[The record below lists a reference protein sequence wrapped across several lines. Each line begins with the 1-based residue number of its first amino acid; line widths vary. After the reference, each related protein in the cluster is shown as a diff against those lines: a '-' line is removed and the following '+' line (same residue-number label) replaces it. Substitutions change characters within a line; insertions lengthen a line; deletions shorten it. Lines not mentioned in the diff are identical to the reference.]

1 MAAVADASA
10 PRALRVAVLSPDLA
24 WRSALAARLAPVEDL
39 RVVRHGDSERPED
52 VEAALAHGVD
62 VVVWDAGEGGAFPS
76 ALGEAWQRLRGG
88 RTALVVVAERLDGAL
103 YRTCRTLGAAE
114 VVARGAQLAELTEA
128 VYRAGREAASG
139 GAAVAG
145 MASAPAA
152 ERGLTVAL
160 FSLRGGVGKTTLAI
174 ELAAA
179 LRRRLAS
186 PVALADLAL
195 GAGAVGVALGLRP
208 ARPLSDLLG
217 EAASLDGE
225 TLRTYLTPHAASGVE
240 VLCAPEAPE
249 VAEYVRHAHVAAIVE
264 ASRSA
269 FPATVLD
276 TSSALGEAD
285 FAAAQEADSVI
296 LVLGP
301 DLPSAAAARLAIDLF
316 GRFDIPVA
324 KVGLA
329 LNRWRSDGPDPADL
343 ERTLGLPV
351 WARAGEDRAAVT
363 AMNRGLPVSHVA
375 RRGPVAAA
383 AERLAARLVGGA
395 RPAPRRGLFR
405 GRRT

>member
-1 MAAVADASA
+1 MAAAVDAGA
-10 PRALRVAVLSPDLA
+10 PRALRLAVLSPDVG
-24 WRSALAARLAPVEDL
+24 WRGALAARLAPVEDL
-39 RVVRHGDSERPED
+39 RVVRHGDSERVED

-62 VVVWDAGEGGAFPS
+62 VVVWDAGEGGAPPP

-103 YRTCRTLGAAE
+103 YRTCRSLGAAE
-114 VVARGAQLAELTEA
+114 VVARGAPLAELTEA
-128 VYRAGREAASG
+128 VYRAGREAAVG
-139 GAAVAG
+139 GSAGVAAA
-145 MASAPAA
+145 APP
-152 ERGLTVAL
+152 ERGLAVAL
-160 FSLRGGVGKTTLAI
+160 FALRGGVGKTTLAI

-195 GAGAVGVALGLRP
+195 GTGAVGVSLGLRP
-208 ARPLSDLLG
+208 ARPLGDLLG

-225 TLRTYLTPHAASGVE
+225 TLRTYLTPHAASGLQ

-264 ASRSA
+264 ASRSV

-329 LNRWRSDGPDPADL
+329 LNRWRPDGPDPADL
-343 ERTLGLPV
+343 ERALGLPV

-383 AERLAARLVGGA
+383 AERLAARLVDGA
-395 RPAPRRGLFR
+395 RPAPRRGLWR